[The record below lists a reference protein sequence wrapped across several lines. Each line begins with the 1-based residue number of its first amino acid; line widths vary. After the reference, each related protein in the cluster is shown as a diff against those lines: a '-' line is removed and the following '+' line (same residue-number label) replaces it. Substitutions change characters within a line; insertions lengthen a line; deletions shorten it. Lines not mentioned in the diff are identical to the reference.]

1 MFKIKKIFIIMEPLF
16 PNFRVSR
23 DGTFNNLAV
32 DGIILPSSVFSD
44 EGKLLV
50 ISRNISQAQSIK
62 LTFPAP
68 DYIFSGTGLQDL
80 FTGLIYS
87 VVQDFT
93 GGSVEGKLIL
103 PYSDTSNA
111 AAMVINQFS
120 LTKTTPSSVV
130 FINRQTSG
138 GKTPIDFGTFLSN
151 FNNIKISRIS
161 SCVQSA
167 DSSQIQLWT
176 TGDSESSGFYI
187 FITGLNFTPGLE
199 EVRLTASQDPPPLTL
214 PTCCLYSPTS
224 TFDKL
229 DFIQT
234 LHPEY
239 SLNSW
244 CYFGRLV
251 GNSDTYALT
260 FVIQKTIPFRIP
272 YVHHKLSFDIAG
284 GFNSATLA
292 KWQIDGCVS
301 SVGPVTKNNP
311 WSVSDT
317 CNDGAA
323 PADLTTLSV
332 QLVSGDVGTKNAT
345 YKLRLE
351 AIISIDFH
359 INPVYIEVEFVDL
372 LGTINEGFGPD
383 AFLPNWLTAQQRSDI
398 LTTFGG
404 SVQNY
409 LDAGIDDLECQ
420 GSNYLSQPLLSVSSF
435 TVFDLEGN
443 ILDTKAPGNDSIIW
457 FDYVNQTFNSSG
469 LEILADVGWEF
480 FAIQFPTEKQAI
492 MVTKITTTT
501 SGVYLLA
508 NLFTETSTTRWN
520 LDDISIIGSNIW
532 TSPATG
538 KQYYMTYTITLTNP
552 STTITLQT
560 EWDEQ
565 EISVEGETKY
575 EGICTVIAT
584 VLGVPRNGFSWI
596 EQQSIN

>member
-1 MFKIKKIFIIMEPLF
+1 MEPLF
-16 PNFRVSR
+16 PNFRVTR
-23 DGTFNNLAV
+23 DGIFNNLAV
-32 DGIILPSSVFSD
+32 EGIILPSSAFSN

-50 ISRNISQAQSIK
+50 ASRNISQAQSIK
-62 LTFPAP
+62 LTFPSP

-87 VVQDFT
+87 TIQDFT

-103 PYSDTSNA
+103 PYSDTNNA
-111 AAMVINQFS
+111 AAMLINQFR

-138 GKTPIDFGTFLSN
+138 GKTPINFGTFLN
-151 FNNIKISRIS
+151 TFNHVKISRITGGI
-161 SCVQSA
+161 QSA
-167 DSSQIQLWT
+167 DSSEIQLWT
-176 TGDSESSGFYI
+176 PDDSESLGFYI
-187 FITGLNFTPGLE
+187 FITGVNFVPGLE
-199 EVRLTASQDPPPLTL
+199 EVRLIASQDPPPLTL
-214 PTCCLYSPTS
+214 PTCCLYNPIA

-239 SLNSW
+239 SLNAW

-260 FVIQKTIPFRIP
+260 FVIQKTIPFEIP

-284 GFNSATLA
+284 GINSATLS

-301 SVGPVTKNNP
+301 SQGPVTKNNP

-351 AIISIDFH
+351 SILAIDLH

-383 AFLPNWLTAQQRSDI
+383 AFLPNWLTPRQRSDI
-398 LTTFGG
+398 LTVYGG

-409 LDAGIDDLECQ
+409 LNAGNDLECQ
-420 GSNYLSQPLLSVSSF
+420 GSYYFSQPLLSVTSF
-435 TVFDLEGN
+435 TVFDLDGA
-443 ILDTKAPGNDSIIW
+443 ILDTKAAGDDSVIW
-457 FDYVNQTFNSSG
+457 FDYVNQTFDSSG
-469 LEILADVGWEF
+469 LEILDNVGWEF

-492 MVTKITTTT
+492 MVTKITTQT

-520 LDDISIIGSNIW
+520 LDDISIIGSNVW
-532 TSPATG
+532 TSPTSN
-538 KQYYMTYTITLTNP
+538 KQYYMTYTITLINP
-552 STTITLQT
+552 GVTITVQT
-560 EWDEQ
+560 EWDDQ
-565 EISVEGETKY
+565 EISVGGQTKY
-575 EGICTVIAT
+575 EGICTVTAT
-584 VLGVPRNGFSWI
+584 VIGVPMNGFSWI
-596 EQQSIN
+596 EQQSII